1 MNTYDF
7 LVDDPS
13 DEIVI
18 ASTEAETP
26 KEALALLQPF
36 YEPHSLLW
44 LPDDQEPDDQED
56 EGPNAPA

>member
-1 MNTYDF
+1 MTTYYF
-7 LVDDPS
+7 LVNDPS

-26 KEALALLQPF
+26 KEALARLRPF
-36 YEPHSLLW
+36 YEPYSLLW
-44 LPDDQEPDDQED
+44 LPDYKED

>member
-18 ASTEAETP
+18 ASIEADSL
-26 KEALALLQPF
+26 KEAFARL
-36 YEPHSLLW
+36 
-44 LPDDQEPDDQED
+44 
-56 EGPNAPA
+56 